1 MLLAVDTSTTQVGI
15 ALYDGTQVIGESLWH
30 GKLRHTTSL
39 APEIAAL
46 LKRTNKTIGEVTALG
61 VALGP
66 GSFTSLRV
74 GLALMKGLA
83 LARHLPL
90 IGIPTLDIL
99 AMAQPAREIRLATIL
114 QAGRGRLA
122 VGYYSVSDSGIWQS
136 EGEANVM
143 RIDELVSSIESP
155 TLFCGELTKEERYT
169 LAKQDLAKL
178 SSPSESSRR
187 PACLAE
193 LAWKQY
199 HSEEYRQAKNS
210 PSATLRVQEEDT
222 ASLSPIY
229 LQVGAAIPS

>member
-46 LKRTNKTIGEVTALG
+46 LKRTNHTMDEVTVLG
-61 VALGP
+61 VAIGP

-74 GLALMKGLA
+74 GLSLIKGLA
-83 LARHLPL
+83 LSRNLPL

-99 AMAQPAREIRLATIL
+99 AAAQPAREIRLATIL

-122 VGYYSVSDSGIWQS
+122 VGYYRVSDSGIWES
-136 EGEANVM
+136 EGDALVM
-143 RIDELVSSIESP
+143 RVDELAASIESP
-155 TLFCGELTKEERYT
+155 TLFCGELTEEEREI
-169 LAKQDLAKL
+169 LAKHDLAEL
-178 SSPSESSRR
+178 SSPSRSTRR

-199 HSEEYRQAKNS
+199 QAKN
-210 PSATLRVQEEDT
+210 ADDA